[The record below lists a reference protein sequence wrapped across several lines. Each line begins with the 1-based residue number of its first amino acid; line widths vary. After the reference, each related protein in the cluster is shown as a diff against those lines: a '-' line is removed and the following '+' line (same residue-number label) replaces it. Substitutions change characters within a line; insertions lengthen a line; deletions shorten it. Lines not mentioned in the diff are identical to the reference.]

1 MQRHKV
7 QHGKQTDLH
16 SIKDNLMAARIAVAE
31 QVAAQSR
38 AQYGVTSRC
47 SRRCLAG
54 NILEDKLAA
63 AFESWPGAAQ
73 AMAEWLDGGQA
84 CVCFVVGMRR
94 GAVTLPWSQDKVTV

>member
-1 MQRHKV
+1 
-7 QHGKQTDLH
+7 
-16 SIKDNLMAARIAVAE
+16 VAE
-31 QVAAQSR
+31 QVEAQSR

-63 AFESWPGAAQ
+63 AFDDTGIRWHASWPGAAQ